1 MSLLLLL
8 DSPPLALL
16 AVFSMPSP
24 AMRMSRPMPM
34 KVLQELVKT
43 AAAARAIN
51 KMDFITHKR

>member
-1 MSLLLLL
+1 MSALLL
-8 DSPPLALL
+8 DPPADLV
-16 AVFSMPSP
+16 AVFSMLSP
-24 AMRMSRPMPM
+24 VIRMSRPRPM